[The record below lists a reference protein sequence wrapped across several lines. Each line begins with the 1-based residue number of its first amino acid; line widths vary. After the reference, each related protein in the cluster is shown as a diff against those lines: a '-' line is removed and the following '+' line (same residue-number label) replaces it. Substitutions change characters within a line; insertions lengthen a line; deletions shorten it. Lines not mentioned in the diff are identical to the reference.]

1 MKKRIVIEGMKCGN
15 CVKHVKTDLEEL
27 RGVTSV
33 VVNLESK
40 TAVIE
45 ANSDIQDS
53 DIKLAIKDAR
63 YEVVSIEE
71 A

>member
-1 MKKRIVIEGMKCGN
+1 MKKRIVIEEMKCGN

-33 VVNLESK
+33 VVDLESK

-45 ANSDIQDS
+45 ANSDIEDS

-63 YEVVSIEE
+63 YEIISIEE